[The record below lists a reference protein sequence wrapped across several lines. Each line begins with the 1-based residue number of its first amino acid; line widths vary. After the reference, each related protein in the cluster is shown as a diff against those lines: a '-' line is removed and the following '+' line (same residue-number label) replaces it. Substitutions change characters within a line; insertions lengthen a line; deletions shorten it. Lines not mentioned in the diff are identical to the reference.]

1 MRVCCGDTEE
11 KGVATTHR
19 LWRNVGLPGIAQ
31 TSLTPQDF
39 TAVCELVTEK
49 MVASTLTVQPVAT
62 DTKEFYECLGWQR
75 VGTTKAPAGAVS
87 PFFDVY
93 LLPLHA
99 KP

>member
-11 KGVATTHR
+11 KGVTTAHR

-31 TSLTPQDF
+31 TLSTPWS
-39 TAVCELVTEK
+39 TAVCELVTEE

-62 DTKEFYECLGWQR
+62 DTKEFYEYLGWQR

>member
-11 KGVATTHR
+11 IGCCHSTLVVAQCRTPRHR
-19 LWRNVGLPGIAQ
+19 PDPSQAPVHCGLQ
-31 TSLTPQDF
+31 
-39 TAVCELVTEK
+39 LVTEE

-62 DTKEFYECLGWQR
+62 DTKEFYEYLGWQR

-93 LLPLHA
+93 LLPLHTT
-99 KP
+99 P